1 MLVNLNDVLVP
12 ARKGKYAVGLFNTVN
27 LELARGVMEAAEELD
42 SPVIIGTAEVLL
54 PYGPLED
61 LANLLIPMAERAS
74 VPVVVHLD
82 HGLKEETCRLALEL
96 GFSSIMYDCSTMDYG
111 DNMEHVKRM
120 AETAHSFGASIEAEL
135 GHVGDNEGGS
145 AEGSGPGAE
154 PSQFYTDPVQ
164 ARDFIDRTGADA
176 LAIAVGTAHGA
187 YKLPPKLDFDRIVK
201 IKELTGLPLVMHGG
215 SGISVADT
223 QRAIRCGIRKINY
236 FSYMSNAGVKAVKK
250 LLEEKEVKYF
260 HDLANAAVD
269 AMEQD
274 VLNAMSMFALE

>member
-54 PYGPLED
+54 PYGPLRD

-111 DNMEHVKRM
+111 DNMEHVKEWRKQPIPSVLPSRRSWAM
-120 AETAHSFGASIEAEL
+120 WGIMKEEALKEAALWLNRRSFTRIRSGA
-135 GHVGDNEGGS
+135 G
-145 AEGSGPGAE
+145 
-154 PSQFYTDPVQ
+154 
-164 ARDFIDRTGADA
+164 
-176 LAIAVGTAHGA
+176 
-187 YKLPPKLDFDRIVK
+187 
-201 IKELTGLPLVMHGG
+201 
-215 SGISVADT
+215 
-223 QRAIRCGIRKINY
+223 
-236 FSYMSNAGVKAVKK
+236 
-250 LLEEKEVKYF
+250 F
-260 HDLANAAVD
+260 H
-269 AMEQD
+269 
-274 VLNAMSMFALE
+274 

>member
-1 MLVNLNDVLVP
+1 MVP

-54 PYGPLED
+54 PYGPLRD

-120 AETAHSFGASIEAEL
+120 AETAHSYGASIEAEL
-135 GHVGDNEGGS
+135 GHVGIMKEEALKEAALWLNRRSFTRIRSRRGIS
-145 AEGSGPGAE
+145 LTGPGQMLWPLPWARPME
-154 PSQFYTDPVQ
+154 PISFRLSWILTGFRKLQKPFPHLWSFTADPVCLTLISGQRLNGESARSIFLQISTRPGPGPQ
-164 ARDFIDRTGADA
+164 A
-176 LAIAVGTAHGA
+176 
-187 YKLPPKLDFDRIVK
+187 
-201 IKELTGLPLVMHGG
+201 
-215 SGISVADT
+215 ADT
-223 QRAIRCGIRKINY
+223 G
-236 FSYMSNAGVKAVKK
+236 
-250 LLEEKEVKYF
+250 KE
-260 HDLANAAVD
+260 
-269 AMEQD
+269 
-274 VLNAMSMFALE
+274 

>member
-54 PYGPLED
+54 PYGPLRD

-120 AETAHSFGASIEAEL
+120 AETAHSFGAVS
-135 GHVGDNEGGS
+135 
-145 AEGSGPGAE
+145 
-154 PSQFYTDPVQ
+154 YTHLP
-164 ARDFIDRTGADA
+164 ACLRD
-176 LAIAVGTAHGA
+176 
-187 YKLPPKLDFDRIVK
+187 
-201 IKELTGLPLVMHGG
+201 
-215 SGISVADT
+215 
-223 QRAIRCGIRKINY
+223 
-236 FSYMSNAGVKAVKK
+236 
-250 LLEEKEVKYF
+250 
-260 HDLANAAVD
+260 
-269 AMEQD
+269 
-274 VLNAMSMFALE
+274 

>member
-54 PYGPLED
+54 PYGPLRD

-145 AEGSGPGAE
+145 AEGSSPGSE

>member
-54 PYGPLED
+54 PYGPLRD

-120 AETAHSFGASIEAEL
+120 AETAHSYGASIEAEL

-145 AEGSGPGAE
+145 AEGSSPVAE